1 MLLYFLILFTVV
13 IATAVAA
20 IELNN
25 LIWVL
30 VAFATLLTEIALFY
44 FSLGFPL
51 LGAFQLAV
59 YAGGVAILV
68 LFAIL
73 TIGEREEEKRE
84 SKLAAG
90 VAIATFITGLIASI
104 WAGIHTKPYLDISLK
119 ELGEVF
125 VDKYAILVI
134 PLGFTAVGIIY
145 GAYYLLAKKLQKEER
160 E

>member
-1 MLLYFLILFTVV
+1 MLLYFTLLFFVV
-13 IATAVAA
+13 IGTAIAA
-20 IELNN
+20 IELTN

-73 TIGEREEEKRE
+73 TIGEREEERRE
-84 SKLAAG
+84 SKLAVG
-90 VAIATFITGLIASI
+90 VALAVFITGVIASI
-104 WAGIHTKPYLDISLK
+104 WTGLHTKPYLEISLQ
-119 ELGEVF
+119 ELGKVF
-125 VDKYAILVI
+125 IDKYAILVI

-145 GAYYLLAKKLQKEER
+145 GAYYLLSKKLQKEE
-160 E
+160 

>member
-1 MLLYFLILFTVV
+1 MIIYYLILFVII
-13 IATAVAA
+13 IATAIAA
-20 IELNN
+20 IELSN

-30 VAFATLLTEIALFY
+30 VAFAALLTEIAILY

-51 LGAFQLAV
+51 LGAFQLAI

-73 TIGEREEEKRE
+73 TIGEREEERRE

-90 VAIATFITGLIASI
+90 VAIALFITGIIASL
-104 WAGIHTKPYLDISLK
+104 WTGLVTKPYLNISL
-119 ELGEVF
+119 EQLGKVF
-125 VDKYAILVI
+125 IDKYALLII

-145 GAYYLLAKKLQKEER
+145 GAYYLLTKKLEE

>member
-1 MLLYFLILFTVV
+1 MLLYFAILFFVV
-13 IATAVAA
+13 IATAIAA
-20 IELNN
+20 IELTNF
-25 LIWVL
+25 IWVL
-30 VAFATLLTEIALFY
+30 VAFAMLLTEIALFY

-90 VAIATFITGLIASI
+90 VAIAMFITGVIASI
-104 WAGIHTKPYLDISLK
+104 WTGLHTKPYLEISLQ
-119 ELGEVF
+119 ELGRVF
-125 VDKYAILVI
+125 VEKYAILVI

-145 GAYYLLAKKLQKEER
+145 GAYYLLSKKLQREE
-160 E
+160 

>member
-1 MLLYFLILFTVV
+1 MIIYYLILFAII
-13 IATAVAA
+13 IATAIAA
-20 IELNN
+20 VELTNF
-25 LIWVL
+25 IWVL
-30 VAFATLLTEIALFY
+30 VAFAVLLTEIAILY

-51 LGAFQLAV
+51 LGAFQLAI

-73 TIGEREEEKRE
+73 TIGEREEERRE

-90 VAIATFITGLIASI
+90 IALALFITGVIASI
-104 WAGIHTKPYLDISLK
+104 WTGIETKPYLEISLS
-119 ELGEVF
+119 ELGKVF
-125 VDKYAILVI
+125 IEKYALLVI

-145 GAYYLLAKKLQKEER
+145 GAYYLLSKKLGEE

>member
-1 MLLYFLILFTVV
+1 MILYFLILFSVV
-13 IATAVAA
+13 IATAIAA
-20 IELNN
+20 IELTN

-51 LGAFQLAV
+51 LGAFQLAI

-73 TIGEREEEKRE
+73 TIGEREEEQRE

-90 VAIATFITGLIASI
+90 IAVATFITGVIASI
-104 WAGIHTKPYLDISLK
+104 WVGFHTKPYIDISLK
-119 ELGEVF
+119 ELAQVF
-125 VDKYAILVI
+125 VDKYALLVV

-145 GAYYLLAKKLQKEER
+145 GAYYILTKKLQKEE
-160 E
+160 

>member
-1 MLLYFLILFTVV
+1 MLLYFLILFAVV
-13 IATAVAA
+13 VATAIAA
-20 IELNN
+20 IELTN

-73 TIGEREEEKRE
+73 TIGEREEERRE

-90 VAIATFITGLIASI
+90 VALAVFITALIASL
-104 WAGIHTKPYLDISLK
+104 WMGLTTKPYLDISLEEIGK
-119 ELGEVF
+119 VF
-125 VDKYAILVI
+125 IEKYALLVI
-134 PLGFTAVGIIY
+134 PLGFTAIGIIY
-145 GAYYLLAKKLQKEER
+145 GAYYLLSKKLEKEE
-160 E
+160 

>member
-1 MLLYFLILFTVV
+1 MLLYFTILFLVV
-13 IATAVAA
+13 IATAIAA
-20 IELNN
+20 VELGN

-44 FSLGFPL
+44 SSLGFPL

-90 VAIATFITGLIASI
+90 VALATFITGVIASL
-104 WAGIHTKPYLDISLK
+104 WTGLHTKPYLDISLK
-119 ELGEVF
+119 EIGEVF
-125 VDKYAILVI
+125 IEKYALLVI

-145 GAYYLLAKKLQKEER
+145 GAYYLLSKKLQKEE
-160 E
+160 

>member
-1 MLLYFLILFTVV
+1 MFIYFLILFAVV
-13 IATAVAA
+13 VATAIAA
-20 IELNN
+20 IELSN
-25 LIWVL
+25 LLWVL

-73 TIGEREEEKRE
+73 TIGQQEEEKRE

-90 VAIATFITGLIASI
+90 VAIALFITGILASLYT
-104 WAGIHTKPYLDISLK
+104 GLTTKPYLDINLAEIGK
-119 ELGEVF
+119 VF
-125 VDKYAILVI
+125 TEKYAILLI
-134 PLGFTAVGIIY
+134 PLAFTAIGVIY
-145 GAYYLLAKKLQKEER
+145 GAYFILSKKLQKEE
-160 E
+160 

>member
-1 MLLYFLILFTVV
+1 MLLYFSILFLVV
-13 IATAVAA
+13 VATAIAA
-20 IELNN
+20 IELSN

-44 FSLGFPL
+44 FSMGFPL

-90 VAIATFITGLIASI
+90 VAIAVFITGLIASI
-104 WAGIHTKPYLDISLK
+104 WTGLHTKPYLDISLE
-119 ELGEVF
+119 ELGKVF
-125 VDKYAILVI
+125 MDKYALLII

-145 GAYYLLAKKLQKEER
+145 GAYYLLSKKLQGEE
-160 E
+160 

>member
-1 MLLYFLILFTVV
+1 MLLYFFILFAVV
-13 IATAVAA
+13 VATAIAA
-20 IELNN
+20 IELTNF
-25 LIWVL
+25 IWVL
-30 VAFATLLTEIALFY
+30 VAFAVLLTEIALFY

-51 LGAFQLAV
+51 LGAFQLAI

-90 VAIATFITGLIASI
+90 VAVATFITGLIASI
-104 WAGIHTKPYLDISLK
+104 WTGLHTKPYLNISLE
-119 ELGEVF
+119 ELGKVF
-125 VDKYAILVI
+125 IDKYAILII

-145 GAYYLLAKKLQKEER
+145 GAYYILSKKLQREE
-160 E
+160 

>member
-1 MLLYFLILFTVV
+1 MLLYFSILFLVV
-13 IATAVAA
+13 IATAIAA
-20 IELNN
+20 IELTNF
-25 LIWVL
+25 IWVL

-73 TIGEREEEKRE
+73 TIGEREEERRE

-90 VAIATFITGLIASI
+90 IAIAVFITGLIASI
-104 WAGIHTKPYLDISLK
+104 WTGLHTKPYLDISL
-119 ELGEVF
+119 EEIGRVF
-125 VDKYAILVI
+125 VEKYALLVV

-145 GAYYLLAKKLQKEER
+145 GAYYLLSKKLQREE
-160 E
+160 

>member
-1 MLLYFLILFTVV
+1 MLLYFTILFLVV
-13 IATAVAA
+13 NATAIAA
-20 IELNN
+20 VELGN

-90 VAIATFITGLIASI
+90 VALATFITGVIASL
-104 WAGIHTKPYLDISLK
+104 WTGLHTKPYLDISLK
-119 ELGEVF
+119 EIGEVF
-125 VDKYAILVI
+125 IEKYTLLVI

-145 GAYYLLAKKLQKEER
+145 GAYYLLSKKLQKEE
-160 E
+160 

>member
-1 MLLYFLILFTVV
+1 MLLYFTVLFFVV
-13 IATAVAA
+13 IATAIAA
-20 IELNN
+20 IELTNF
-25 LIWVL
+25 IWVL
-30 VAFATLLTEIALFY
+30 VAFAMLLTEIALFY

-90 VAIATFITGLIASI
+90 VAIAMFITGVIASI
-104 WAGIHTKPYLDISLK
+104 WTGLHTKPYLEISLQ
-119 ELGEVF
+119 ELGRVF
-125 VDKYAILVI
+125 VEKYAILVI

-145 GAYYLLAKKLQKEER
+145 GAYYLLSKKLQREE
-160 E
+160 

>member
-1 MLLYFLILFTVV
+1 MLLYFFILFAVV
-13 IATAVAA
+13 VATAIAA
-20 IELNN
+20 IELTNF
-25 LIWVL
+25 IWVL
-30 VAFATLLTEIALFY
+30 VAFAVLLTEIALFY

-51 LGAFQLAV
+51 LGAFQLAI

-90 VAIATFITGLIASI
+90 VSVATFITGLIASI
-104 WAGIHTKPYLDISLK
+104 WTGLHTKPYLNISLE
-119 ELGEVF
+119 ELGKVF
-125 VDKYAILVI
+125 IDKYAILII

-145 GAYYLLAKKLQKEER
+145 GAYYILSKKLQREE
-160 E
+160 

>member
-1 MLLYFLILFTVV
+1 MLLYFTILFLVV
-13 IATAVAA
+13 IATAIAA
-20 IELNN
+20 IELTN

-30 VAFATLLTEIALFY
+30 VAFAVLLTEIALFY

-90 VAIATFITGLIASI
+90 VAVATFITGVIASL
-104 WAGIHTKPYLDISLK
+104 WTGLHTQPYLDISLK
-119 ELGEVF
+119 EIGKVF
-125 VDKYAILVI
+125 VEKYALLVI

-145 GAYYLLAKKLQKEER
+145 GAYYLLSKKLQREE
-160 E
+160 

>member
-1 MLLYFLILFTVV
+1 MLLYFLVLFAVV
-13 IATAVAA
+13 VATAIAA
-20 IELNN
+20 IELTN

-73 TIGEREEEKRE
+73 TIGESEEERRE

-90 VAIATFITGLIASI
+90 VALAVFVTALIASI
-104 WAGIHTKPYLDISLK
+104 WTGLTTKPYLNISLEEIGK
-119 ELGEVF
+119 VF
-125 VDKYAILVI
+125 LEKYALLVI

-145 GAYYLLAKKLQKEER
+145 GAYYLLSKKLEKEE
-160 E
+160 

>member
-1 MLLYFLILFTVV
+1 MLLYFFILFVV
-13 IATAVAA
+13 VVATAIAA
-20 IELNN
+20 IELTN

-30 VAFATLLTEIALFY
+30 VAFAVLLTEIALFY

-51 LGAFQLAV
+51 LGTFQLAI

-90 VAIATFITGLIASI
+90 VAIAIFITGLIASI
-104 WAGIHTKPYLDISLK
+104 WTGLHTKPYMEISLQ
-119 ELGEVF
+119 ELGKVF
-125 VDKYAILVI
+125 IDKYAILVI

-145 GAYYLLAKKLQKEER
+145 GAYYLLSKKLQGEE
-160 E
+160 

>member
-1 MLLYFLILFTVV
+1 MLLYFLILFAVV
-13 IATAVAA
+13 VATAIAA
-20 IELNN
+20 IELTN

-73 TIGEREEEKRE
+73 TIGEREEERRE

-90 VAIATFITGLIASI
+90 VALAVFITALIASI
-104 WAGIHTKPYLDISLK
+104 WMGLTTKPYLDISLEEIGK
-119 ELGEVF
+119 VF
-125 VDKYAILVI
+125 IEKYALLVI
-134 PLGFTAVGIIY
+134 PLGFTAIGIIY
-145 GAYYLLAKKLQKEER
+145 GAYYLLSKKLEKEE
-160 E
+160 

>member
-1 MLLYFLILFTVV
+1 MLLYFSILLLVV
-13 IATAVAA
+13 IATAIAA
-20 IELNN
+20 IELTNF
-25 LIWVL
+25 IWVL

-73 TIGEREEEKRE
+73 TIGEREEERRE

-90 VAIATFITGLIASI
+90 IAIAVFITGLIASI
-104 WAGIHTKPYLDISLK
+104 WTGLHTKPYLDISLEEIGK
-119 ELGEVF
+119 VF
-125 VDKYAILVI
+125 VEKYALLVI

-145 GAYYLLAKKLQKEER
+145 GAYYLLSKKLQREE
-160 E
+160 

>member
-1 MLLYFLILFTVV
+1 MLLYFTILFLVV
-13 IATAVAA
+13 IATAIAA
-20 IELNN
+20 IELTN

-73 TIGEREEEKRE
+73 TIGEREEEKKE

-90 VAIATFITGLIASI
+90 VAVAVFITGVIASV
-104 WAGIHTKPYLDISLK
+104 WTGLHTKPYLDISLQEIGK
-119 ELGEVF
+119 VF
-125 VDKYAILVI
+125 VEKYALLVI

-145 GAYYLLAKKLQKEER
+145 GAYYLLSKKLQGEE
-160 E
+160 

>member
-1 MLLYFLILFTVV
+1 MIIYYLILFAII
-13 IATAVAA
+13 IATAIAA
-20 IELNN
+20 IELSN
-25 LIWVL
+25 LFWVL
-30 VAFATLLTEIALFY
+30 VAFAALLTEIAILY

-51 LGAFQLAV
+51 LGAFQLAI

-73 TIGEREEEKRE
+73 TIGEREEERRE

-90 VAIATFITGLIASI
+90 VAIALFITGIIASL
-104 WAGIHTKPYLDISLK
+104 WTGLVTKPYLNISL
-119 ELGEVF
+119 EQLGKVF
-125 VDKYAILVI
+125 IDKYALLII

-145 GAYYLLAKKLQKEER
+145 GAYYLLTKKLEE

>member
-1 MLLYFLILFTVV
+1 MLLYFLILFAVV
-13 IATAVAA
+13 VATAIAA
-20 IELNN
+20 IELTN

-73 TIGEREEEKRE
+73 TIGEREEERRE

-90 VAIATFITGLIASI
+90 VALAVFITALIASL
-104 WAGIHTKPYLDISLK
+104 WMGLTTKPYLNISLEEIGK
-119 ELGEVF
+119 VF
-125 VDKYAILVI
+125 IEKYALLVI
-134 PLGFTAVGIIY
+134 PLGFTAIGIIY
-145 GAYYLLAKKLQKEER
+145 GAYYLLAKKLEKEE
-160 E
+160 

>member
-1 MLLYFLILFTVV
+1 MIIYYLILFAII
-13 IATAVAA
+13 IATAIAA
-20 IELNN
+20 IELSN

-30 VAFATLLTEIALFY
+30 VAFAALLTEIAILY

-51 LGAFQLAV
+51 LGAFQLAI

-73 TIGEREEEKRE
+73 TIGEREEERRE

-90 VAIATFITGLIASI
+90 VAIALFITGIIASLWI
-104 WAGIHTKPYLDISLK
+104 GLVTKPYLNISL
-119 ELGEVF
+119 EQLGKVF
-125 VDKYAILVI
+125 IDKYALLII

-145 GAYYLLAKKLQKEER
+145 GAYYLLTKKLEE

>member
-1 MLLYFLILFTVV
+1 MLLYFSILFAVV
-13 IATAVAA
+13 VATAIAA
-20 IELNN
+20 IELTNF
-25 LIWVL
+25 IWVL
-30 VAFATLLTEIALFY
+30 VAFAVLLTEIALFY

-51 LGAFQLAV
+51 LGAFQLAI

-90 VAIATFITGLIASI
+90 VSVATFITGLIASI
-104 WAGIHTKPYLDISLK
+104 WTGLHTKPYLNISLE
-119 ELGEVF
+119 ELGKVF
-125 VDKYAILVI
+125 IDKYAILII

-145 GAYYLLAKKLQKEER
+145 GAYYILSKKLQREE
-160 E
+160 

>member
-1 MLLYFLILFTVV
+1 MILYFLILFAVV
-13 IATAVAA
+13 VATAIAA
-20 IELNN
+20 IELTN

-51 LGAFQLAV
+51 LGAFQLAI

-73 TIGEREEEKRE
+73 TIGEREEEQRE

-90 VAIATFITGLIASI
+90 IAVATFITGVIASI
-104 WAGIHTKPYLDISLK
+104 WVGFHTKPYMEISLQ
-119 ELGEVF
+119 ELGKVF
-125 VDKYAILVI
+125 MDKYALLVV
-134 PLGFTAVGIIY
+134 PLGFTAVGIVY
-145 GAYYLLAKKLQKEER
+145 GAYYILSKKLQKEE
-160 E
+160 

>member
-1 MLLYFLILFTVV
+1 MLLYFLILFAVV
-13 IATAVAA
+13 VATAIAA
-20 IELNN
+20 IELTN

-73 TIGEREEEKRE
+73 TIGEKEEEKRE

-90 VAIATFITGLIASI
+90 VAIAAFITGLIASI
-104 WAGIHTKPYLDISLK
+104 WAGIHTKPYLNISLQD
-119 ELGEVF
+119 LGKVF
-125 VDKYAILVI
+125 VEKYALLVI
-134 PLGFTAVGIIY
+134 PLGVTAIGIIY
-145 GAYYLLAKKLQKEER
+145 GAYYILSKKIQKEEG
-160 E
+160 

>member
-1 MLLYFLILFTVV
+1 MLLYFSILFLVV
-13 IATAVAA
+13 VATAIAA
-20 IELNN
+20 IELSN

-73 TIGEREEEKRE
+73 TIGEREEERRE
-84 SKLAAG
+84 SKWAAG
-90 VAIATFITGLIASI
+90 VALAVFITGVIASI
-104 WAGIHTKPYLDISLK
+104 WTGIHTKPYLEISLQ
-119 ELGEVF
+119 ELGKVF
-125 VDKYAILVI
+125 IEKYAILVI

-145 GAYYLLAKKLQKEER
+145 GAYYLLSKKLQKEE
-160 E
+160 

>member
-1 MLLYFLILFTVV
+1 MILYFLILFSVV
-13 IATAVAA
+13 IATAIAA
-20 IELNN
+20 IELTN

-51 LGAFQLAV
+51 LGAFQLAI

-73 TIGEREEEKRE
+73 TIGEREEEQRE

-90 VAIATFITGLIASI
+90 IAVATFITGVVASI
-104 WAGIHTKPYLDISLK
+104 WVGFHTKPYIDISLK
-119 ELGEVF
+119 ELAQVF
-125 VDKYAILVI
+125 VDKYALLVV

-145 GAYYLLAKKLQKEER
+145 GAYYILTKKLQKEE
-160 E
+160 

>member
-13 IATAVAA
+13 VATAIAA
-20 IELNN
+20 IELTN

-73 TIGEREEEKRE
+73 TIGEREEERRE

-90 VAIATFITGLIASI
+90 VALAVFITALIASI
-104 WAGIHTKPYLDISLK
+104 WTGLTTKPYLDISLQEIGK
-119 ELGEVF
+119 VF
-125 VDKYAILVI
+125 VEKYALLVI

-145 GAYYLLAKKLQKEER
+145 GAYYLLSKKLEKEE
-160 E
+160 

>member
-1 MLLYFLILFTVV
+1 MLLYFSILFFIV
-13 IATAVAA
+13 IATAIAA
-20 IELNN
+20 IELTNF
-25 LIWVL
+25 IWVL

-90 VAIATFITGLIASI
+90 VAVATFITGLIASI
-104 WAGIHTKPYLDISLK
+104 WTGLHTKPYLDISL
-119 ELGEVF
+119 EDLGKVF
-125 VDKYAILVI
+125 VDKYAILII

-145 GAYYLLAKKLQKEER
+145 GAYYILSKKLQREE
-160 E
+160 

>member
-1 MLLYFLILFTVV
+1 MLLYFSILFFIV
-13 IATAVAA
+13 IATAIAA
-20 IELNN
+20 IELTNF
-25 LIWVL
+25 IWVL

-90 VAIATFITGLIASI
+90 VAVATFITGLIASI
-104 WAGIHTKPYLDISLK
+104 WTGLHTKPYLDISL
-119 ELGEVF
+119 EDLGKVF
-125 VDKYAILVI
+125 VDKYAILII
-134 PLGFTAVGIIY
+134 PVGFTAVGIIY
-145 GAYYLLAKKLQKEER
+145 GAYYILSKKLQREE
-160 E
+160 

>member
-1 MLLYFLILFTVV
+1 MLLYFFILFAVV
-13 IATAVAA
+13 VATAIAA
-20 IELNN
+20 IELTNF
-25 LIWVL
+25 IWVL
-30 VAFATLLTEIALFY
+30 VAFAVLLTEIALFY

-51 LGAFQLAV
+51 LGAFQLAI

-90 VAIATFITGLIASI
+90 VAVATFITGLIASI
-104 WAGIHTKPYLDISLK
+104 WTGLHTKPYLNISLE
-119 ELGEVF
+119 ELGKVF
-125 VDKYAILVI
+125 VDKYAILII

-145 GAYYLLAKKLQKEER
+145 GAYYILSKKLQREE
-160 E
+160 

>member
-1 MLLYFLILFTVV
+1 MLLYFLILFFVV
-13 IATAVAA
+13 IATAIAA
-20 IELNN
+20 IELSN

-90 VAIATFITGLIASI
+90 IAIAVFITGLIASI
-104 WAGIHTKPYLDISLK
+104 WTGLNTKPYLEISLQ
-119 ELGEVF
+119 ELAKVF
-125 VDKYAILVI
+125 MDKYAILVI

-145 GAYYLLAKKLQKEER
+145 GAYYLLSKKLQGEE
-160 E
+160 

>member
-1 MLLYFLILFTVV
+1 MILYFLILFSVV
-13 IATAVAA
+13 IATAIAA
-20 IELNN
+20 IELTN

-51 LGAFQLAV
+51 LGAFQLAI

-73 TIGEREEEKRE
+73 TIGEREEEQRE

-90 VAIATFITGLIASI
+90 IAVATFITGVVASI
-104 WAGIHTKPYLDISLK
+104 WVGFHTKPYIDISLK
-119 ELGEVF
+119 ELAQVF
-125 VDKYAILVI
+125 IDKYALLVV

-145 GAYYLLAKKLQKEER
+145 GAYYILTKKLQKEE
-160 E
+160 

>member
-1 MLLYFLILFTVV
+1 MILYFLLLFSVV
-13 IATAVAA
+13 VATAIAA
-20 IELNN
+20 IELTN

-51 LGAFQLAV
+51 LGAFQLAI

-73 TIGEREEEKRE
+73 TIGEREEEQRE

-90 VAIATFITGLIASI
+90 IAVATFITGVVASI
-104 WAGIHTKPYLDISLK
+104 WVGFHTKPYIDISLK
-119 ELGEVF
+119 ELAQVF
-125 VDKYAILVI
+125 VDKYALLVV

-145 GAYYLLAKKLQKEER
+145 GAYYILTKKLQKEE
-160 E
+160 